1 MCGCITIYAAY
12 KQQAD
17 EKKSGT
23 SVSKICELCNDKNSK
38 EMNKKPMKLI
48 ECQTSHNSTTGKVSK
63 IDNSNNNEPCP
74 YALRAIR
81 AGIPFIV
88 NDRKSIN

>member
-1 MCGCITIYAAY
+1 
-12 KQQAD
+12 
-17 EKKSGT
+17 
-23 SVSKICELCNDKNSK
+23 
-38 EMNKKPMKLI
+38 MKLT
-48 ECQTSHNSTTGKVSK
+48 ECQTSHNSTTGKGSK